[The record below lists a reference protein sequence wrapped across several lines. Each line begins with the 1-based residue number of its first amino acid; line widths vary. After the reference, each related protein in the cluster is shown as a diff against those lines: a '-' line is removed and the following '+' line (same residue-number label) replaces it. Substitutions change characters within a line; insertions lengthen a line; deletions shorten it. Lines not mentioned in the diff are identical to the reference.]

1 MGILLA
7 LVASFLVPPG
17 LIGRGARLTSASL
30 AVEAADGRLLRA
42 FAAPDGQMRLPVS
55 VDAVDPN
62 FLRLLIAYEDK
73 RFDRHWGVDFLA
85 IARAMRQN
93 FGAGRVV
100 SGGSTLTMQVA
111 RLMDPGPRTLWR
123 KGLEIHRALRLEL
136 FHSKREILDLYLRL
150 APYGGNIAGLR
161 TASLQWLGKE
171 PAHLTLAESALLIA
185 LPQSPNRARPDRDG
199 ALARQSRDKVLR
211 QLATTGVIGDADL
224 AVALADPLPRAR
236 ESLPFHAPHLAE
248 RLARAHG
255 PGKSPVIRTTIDFG
269 LQRILED
276 AAARALP
283 ALDPEASIALILA
296 ESDTGAVRALVGGGD
311 YFSLRRR
318 GAVDMS
324 EAVRSPGSTLKPFI
338 YAMAFDD
345 AIARPET
352 IIRDAPVKFGD
363 YEPGNFEGGFA
374 GDVSFAE
381 ALQLSLNIPAVK
393 ILDAIGPERFAAR
406 LREGGAVLR
415 WPEGHSRAGLPLAL
429 GGVGL
434 RLSDLVQLYLALDG
448 GGVAPGLH
456 VDTDRPARKPARLM
470 SAAAAGTV
478 AHILAGA
485 PTPPG
490 VAPAADRQRFAFKT
504 GTSYGFRDAW
514 ALGAGGGWTLGVL
527 VARAD
532 ATPIPDQF
540 GRAAAAPVL
549 FRTFNLLPVRA
560 PARRAVPDS
569 PRTGTSGPDFW
580 RGDRYDRTSGREGLR
595 IVFPDPGTLVN
606 WQSLAAGEGGTS
618 LVLIAAGGRKPYHWL
633 VNGRAVESEPFGDS
647 AEWHPDGPGAVAI
660 TLVDANGE
668 AAAADIWLK

>member
-1 MGILLA
+1 MTG
-7 LVASFLVPPG
+7 
-17 LIGRGARLTSASL
+17 ASL

-42 FAAPDGQMRLPVS
+42 FAAPDGQMRLPVTS
-55 VDAVDPN
+55 NAVDPN

-73 RFDRHWGVDFLA
+73 RFHRHWGVDGLA
-85 IARAMRQN
+85 FARAIRQN

-111 RLMDPGPRTLWR
+111 RLMDPGPRTFWR
-123 KGLEIHRALRLEL
+123 KGLEMHRALRLEL
-136 FHSKREILDLYLRL
+136 FHSKTEILDLYLRL

-185 LPQSPNRARPDRDG
+185 LPQSPNRARPDRDP
-199 ALARQSRDKVLR
+199 AIARKIRDKVLK
-211 QLATTGVIGDADL
+211 QLAANGAIRGNDL

-248 RLARAHG
+248 RLARAHR
-255 PGKSPVIRTTIDFG
+255 PGDSPTIRTTIHFD
-269 LQRILED
+269 LQRILEA

-296 ESDTGAVRALVGGGD
+296 ESETGAIRALVGGGD

-345 AIARPET
+345 AIARPGT

-363 YEPGNFEGGFA
+363 YEPGNFEGGFV
-374 GDVSFAE
+374 GDVSLAE

-393 ILDAIGPERFAAR
+393 ILDAIGSERFAAR

-415 WPEGHSRAGLPLAL
+415 WPAGHARAGLPLAL

-434 RLSDLVQLYLALDG
+434 RLSDLVQLYLALDA
-448 GGVAPGLH
+448 GGVAPALH
-456 VDTDRPARKPARLM
+456 VSEDGPMRKPARLM
-470 SAAAAGTV
+470 SAEASATISR
-478 AHILAGA
+478 ILAGA

-490 VAPAADRQRFAFKT
+490 VAAAPDTQRFAFKT

-549 FRTFNLLPVRA
+549 FRIFDLLPTRSRA
-560 PARRAVPDS
+560 RPPESGRAA
-569 PRTGTSGPDFW
+569 GIESGPDFW
-580 RGDRYDRTSGREGLR
+580 RGDRYDRSAGREGLR
-595 IVFPDPGTLVN
+595 IVFPDSGTLVN
-606 WQSLAAGEGGTS
+606 WQSLSADSEGTS
-618 LVLIAAGGRKPYHWL
+618 LALIASGGRKPYHWL
-633 VNGRAVESEPFGDS
+633 VNGKAIASEPFGDS
-647 AEWHPDGPGAVAI
+647 AEWRPDGPGAVSI
-660 TLVDANGE
+660 TLVDSDGQ